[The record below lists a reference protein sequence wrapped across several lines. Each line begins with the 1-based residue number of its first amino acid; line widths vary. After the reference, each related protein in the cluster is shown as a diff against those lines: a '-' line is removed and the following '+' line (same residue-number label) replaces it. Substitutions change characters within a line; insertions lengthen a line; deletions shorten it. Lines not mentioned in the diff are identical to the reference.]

1 MTTESKAVM
10 GQSDELKRITSDV
23 AGSMDEMTQ
32 GADEI
37 SDAINKVQEIGEKNK
52 KNISTLTRDIAR
64 FKVE

>member
-1 MTTESKAVM
+1 MD
-10 GQSDELKRITSDV
+10 QSNDLKMITGEV

-52 KNISTLTRDIAR
+52 KNISAVSRDIAR
-64 FKVE
+64 FRVE